1 MFVKPLMAAVA
12 ALWCSVALSAQ
23 NNPPI
28 SEAEIHQY
36 RETLSAAGK
45 ALEAGNAAAAFPQ
58 VLAMAQKGFAEAQY
72 IVATLYHDG
81 EGTPADSVQ
90 ARHWYQAAAQNSN
103 PAVAQLAKEA
113 LAQLP

>member
-1 MFVKPLMAAVA
+1 MLMKSLMAAAA
-12 ALWCSVALSAQ
+12 ALYCSAALSAA
-23 NNPPI
+23 NPPI